1 MFRNLWRHV
10 ACHKKTRI
18 VVRAFNEFLIQGNR
32 FFKGYIGCRFT
43 GWFSLDIWLVT
54 GIEF

>member
-1 MFRNLWRHV
+1 MYRGMLH
-10 ACHKKTRI
+10 AHKKTRS

-32 FFKGYIGCRFT
+32 FLKGYIGCRFT